1 MTKEDDVDLAAA
13 RRALAQRLAFARA
26 TDVIDEDE
34 LAARLGDLTAIERA
48 EADLQEASKTDGKD
62 QKF

>member
-34 LAARLGDLTAIERA
+34 LAARLRDLAAIERA
-48 EADLQEASKTDGKD
+48 EAEMDSDETGRDAVQ
-62 QKF
+62 